1 LDFALSLGKIVFDGD
16 RLPVKHVEDSRAAS
30 RAENRAKALEALR
43 EGNRAKATELFQRC
57 VDITPAMA
65 HQVILTLR
73 RCAVEFVVAPYEAD
87 AQLAYLAHRGDIAC
101 VITADS
107 DLIPYGCANVFLKMD
122 KLGNGHL
129 IDTSRLVEVL
139 HGFDADMLRIFCCLT
154 GCDYMAPVKGLGV
167 RGAHQLV
174 KRYATHERI
183 IQAVLRDSMLTPPP
197 DFDAMLERALMTF
210 RHQRVWCP
218 TRQRIV
224 PLTPFS
230 DATDAESGDY
240 ATDADTQFLGR
251 QLTPEQ
257 ARGVAAGELEP
268 GSLLPFGARSSTAAA
283 ASTAVADGD
292 WQQARRTAT
301 TASASTSTSTAA
313 QRAQALAS
321 AQRKA
326 SMARGGTWTGHA
338 DDTPQQS
345 NHLTNYFTPAS
356 KEAVKP
362 FQPPR
367 ASGAPKRS
375 ADEAAVPPPELAK
388 QAKVHVFSRFF
399 GSQQP
404 QPSQAPPPPPPAE
417 EPSQHECEAIDD
429 VPDEASSGC
438 ESLDE
443 VVDVV
448 AAASQDLADLV
459 PAEAPPQASLSPRCS
474 PPTHPSETVVL
485 SDDEDVAALA
495 SSAASAP
502 VVDLDEF
509 AFGGAASVG
518 GGKENQ
524 RRQLGGRTTSKLLDR
539 IRAARSAQT
548 SSATSTTTTTMTHAS
563 VAAMFLSE
571 HQQRR

>member
-1 LDFALSLGKIVFDGD
+1 
-16 RLPVKHVEDSRAAS
+16 VKQVEDSRAAS

-43 EGNRAKATELFQRC
+43 QGNRAKATELFQRC

-73 RCAVEFVVAPYEAD
+73 RCGVEFVVAPYEAD

-197 DFDAMLERALMTF
+197 EFAAMLERALMTF

-240 ATDADTQFLGR
+240 ATDAETQFLGR
-251 QLTPEQ
+251 QLAQEQ
-257 ARGVAAGELEP
+257 ARGVCTGELEP
-268 GSLLPFGARSSTAAA
+268 GTLQPFGARPSTVSSSSSTA
-283 ASTAVADGD
+283 ADGD
-292 WQQARRTAT
+292 WQQVTRTAAAT
-301 TASASTSTSTAA
+301 TSSTSSTSSSSTAA
-313 QRAQALAS
+313 QRAQALAN

-326 SMARGGTWTGHA
+326 SMARSGTWTGNA
-338 DDTPQQS
+338 DDMPQQA
-345 NHLTNYFTPAS
+345 NHLTNYFTPVS

-367 ASGAPKRS
+367 ASGATKRT
-375 ADEAAVPPPELAK
+375 ADEVAPPPPEQAK

-399 GSQQP
+399 GSQQS

-417 EPSQHECEAIDD
+417 EPSQQNDVIDD
-429 VPDEASSGC
+429 VPDDESSGC
-438 ESLDE
+438 QSLEE
-443 VVDVV
+443 VPDVI

-459 PAEAPPQASLSPRCS
+459 PEEEKSPQDSPRVPSSPRCS

-485 SDDEDVAALA
+485 SDDEDVEAIATSA
-495 SSAASAP
+495 SVAP
-502 VVDLDEF
+502 PVINLDEF
-509 AFGGAASVG
+509 AFGGSVVG

-539 IRAARSAQT
+539 IRAARSVSSP
-548 SSATSTTTTTMTHAS
+548 SSASGVSTHAS

-571 HQQRR
+571 HHQQR